1 MSALVNAIFQED
13 IQQVKLALRYTQDIN
28 ELDEY
33 GFTALIES
41 AIIDNLHIA
50 KILLESGAKPNA
62 RDVTGGTAL
71 HWAVENNNLE
81 LCQLLLAHGA
91 NPDAVTL
98 AGQPVLVMPV
108 LRHQLPL
115 RQTLIKNGASLTFAQ
130 DYINT
135 KLLGHMYELVGN
147 AAIQS
152 PKHEFVEVN
161 FEGFIL
167 EVTVGLIAESVH
179 QFQNHFAARK
189 LRRYASVAKIIV
201 DVLQRGSQLIKYQQ
215 YRTDLS
221 KFTTKIESI
230 FKQDPLL
237 IPVGYEGH
245 AITFIRYG
253 DLWVKCDRREDSRLY
268 DNVMIYRI
276 GNPKALTNTF
286 LANLIY
292 QKQSSDF
299 INDTLDK
306 TLDLQPV
313 TEIKVDAQ
321 ISGNCSWA
329 NVEATIPALFFL
341 LLSGLNQDDNAHA
354 YYKTLALNFFHRW
367 REWNKDRALHQCLR
381 RFNDGDLLQ
390 KAAQAEILSAI
401 LFQSCDVNRS
411 QDQARIQA
419 ISEALIHSKYEY
431 VLRDYIQVYYYK
443 GLTEEGKHFLETLKS
458 QGFDETKRY

>member
-1 MSALVNAIFQED
+1 MNALVDAILQED
-13 IQQVKLALRYTQDIN
+13 TQQVRLALRYTEDIN
-28 ELDEY
+28 ELDPY
-33 GFTALIES
+33 GFTPLIEA
-41 AIIDNLHIA
+41 AIVDNLHIA
-50 KILLESGAKPNA
+50 KILLEAGAKPNA

-71 HWAVENNNLE
+71 HWAAENNNVA
-81 LCQLLLAHGA
+81 LCQLLLNHGA

-108 LRHQLPL
+108 LRHQQPL
-115 RQTLIKNGASLTFAQ
+115 RQLLIQSGANLRFAQ
-130 DYINT
+130 DYINA

-147 AAIQS
+147 ATIVS
-152 PKHEFVEVN
+152 PQKDFVEVN

-189 LRRYASVAKIIV
+189 LRRYANLAKIIV
-201 DVLQRGSQLIKYQQ
+201 EVLQRGSQLIKYQQ
-215 YRTDLS
+215 YQTDRS
-221 KFTTKIESI
+221 KFTAKIESI
-230 FKQDPLL
+230 LKQDPLL

-253 DLWVKCDRREDSRLY
+253 NVWVKCDRREDSRLY
-268 DNVMIYRI
+268 DNVMIYHI
-276 GNPKALTNTF
+276 GNTEALTADF
-286 LANLIY
+286 LASLIY

-299 INDTLDK
+299 INEALDRV
-306 TLDLQPV
+306 LDLQPI

-341 LLSGLNQDDNAHA
+341 LLSRLSEDPSAHA

-381 RFNDGDLLQ
+381 HFQEGDLLH

-411 QDQARIQA
+411 TDQARIQA
-419 ISEALIHSKYEY
+419 ISAVLIGSKYEY
-431 VLRDYIQVYYYK
+431 VLRDYVQVYYYK
-443 GLTEEGKHFLETLKS
+443 GITEEGKHFLETLKS
-458 QGFDETKRY
+458 QGFEEAKR